1 MWEEYSMTLIRQ
13 GLLLPGMMGLCL
25 AVALVA
31 NVAPSRADDTEFF
44 KGRTLTWIVSTGPGG
59 GHDFYARLLSRHMEK
74 QLPGSTIIIKNVPG
88 AGHII
93 GANMVYAAKPDGLT
107 IGSFSTGLVYGQIV
121 EMTGIQFD
129 LGKMSWVGKA
139 SSEPRV
145 MMVSKKSPYKTLAD
159 MQKSDR
165 PVVFVA
171 SGVGGGSYNEA
182 HMVGRAFNFPY
193 KVLIGYAGNEGHMS
207 IMRGESDAAMDGSET
222 SMALVDRGD
231 AFLMLQ
237 FGKEVPNV
245 PDGTDFA
252 TTEEAKTISALL
264 EAQSVLSRITA
275 GPPDIPAARLDA
287 LRAAYRR
294 TLETPELL
302 ADVTK
307 AKRTLNPLY
316 GEEVAR
322 LIRASLAQPPAVV
335 ALLKTLVTKI
345 D

>member
-1 MWEEYSMTLIRQ
+1 MTLVRR
-13 GLLLPGMMGLCL
+13 GRFAPGVMGICL
-25 AVALVA
+25 AVALLA
-31 NVAPSRADDTEFF
+31 NGAPSHADDTDFF

-59 GHDFYARLLSRHMEK
+59 GHDFYARLLSRHFEK
-74 QLPGSTIIIKNVPG
+74 QLPGSTVIVKNVPG

-121 EMTGIQFD
+121 EMTGVQFD
-129 LGKMSWVGKA
+129 LNKMSWVGKA
-139 SSEPRV
+139 SSDPRV
-145 MMVSKKSPYKTLAD
+145 MMVSKKSGFKTLAD

-165 PVVFVA
+165 PIVFVS

-193 KVLIGYAGNEGHMS
+193 KVLSGYAGNDGHMS
-207 IMRGESDAAMDGSET
+207 ILRGESDAAMDGAET

-237 FGKEVPNV
+237 FGKEIPNV
-245 PDGTDFA
+245 ADGKDFA
-252 TTEEAKTISALL
+252 TTDEAKTISALL
-264 EAQSVLSRITA
+264 EAQSVLARITA
-275 GPPDIPAARLDA
+275 GPPDIPGPRLDA
-287 LRAAYRR
+287 LRATYRR
-294 TLETPELL
+294 TLESAELK
-302 ADVTK
+302 ADAAK
-307 AKRTLNPLY
+307 AKRSLKPLY
-316 GEEVAR
+316 GDDVTR
-322 LIRASLAQPPAVV
+322 LIRASLAQPPEVV

>member
-1 MWEEYSMTLIRQ
+1 MTLARQ
-13 GLLLPGMMGLCL
+13 GFRSPEVMGLCL
-25 AVALVA
+25 TVALFA
-31 NVAPSRADDTEFF
+31 ASAPSHADDTDFF
-44 KGRTLTWIVSTGPGG
+44 KGRNLTWIVSTGPGG
-59 GHDFYARLLSRHMEK
+59 GHDFYARLLSRHFEK
-74 QLPGSTIIIKNVPG
+74 QLPGSTVVVKNVPG

-93 GANMVYAAKPDGLT
+93 GANMVFAAKPDGLT

-121 EMTGIQFD
+121 EMTGVQFD
-129 LGKMSWVGKA
+129 LNKMSWVGKA
-139 SSEPRV
+139 SSDPRV
-145 MMVSKKSPYKTLAD
+145 MMVSKKSGFKSLAD

-165 PVVFVA
+165 PIVFVS

-193 KVLIGYAGNEGHMS
+193 KVLSGYAGNDGHMS
-207 IMRGESDAAMDGSET
+207 ILRGESDAAMDGAET

-237 FGKEVPNV
+237 FGKEIPNV
-245 PDGTDFA
+245 ADGKDFA

-264 EAQSVLSRITA
+264 EAQSVLARITA
-275 GPPDIPAARLDA
+275 GPPAIPAPRLEA

-294 TLETPELL
+294 TLESAELK
-302 ADVTK
+302 AEAAK
-307 AKRTLNPLY
+307 AKRSLKPLY
-316 GEEVAR
+316 GDEVAQ
-322 LIRASLAQPPAVV
+322 LIRASLAQPPEVV